1 MPVFKVSLIKGSD
14 GAIQDTSVVEFTSP
28 IAEDPEGEKITMT
41 FDLKG
46 YSWMK
51 ATQNSDNSFTVKVD
65 RSQITEFI
73 SQTYTI
79 VIQIE
84 DEQGNKP
91 PVPSSLIIDVDFQDE
106 SKSTK
111 SIEDSSVAK
120 ELADVPSNS
129 TTEEAPGS
137 SEEQP
142 STTSS
147 SRKSNE
153 TKATIKTSEIVN
165 KLDTII

>member
-1 MPVFKVSLIKGSD
+1 
-14 GAIQDTSVVEFTSP
+14 
-28 IAEDPEGEKITMT
+28 
-41 FDLKG
+41 
-46 YSWMK
+46 
-51 ATQNSDNSFTVKVD
+51 
-65 RSQITEFI
+65 
-73 SQTYTI
+73 
-79 VIQIE
+79 
-84 DEQGNKP
+84 
-91 PVPSSLIIDVDFQDE
+91 
-106 SKSTK
+106 
-111 SIEDSSVAK
+111 VAK